1 VTFLVDANVL
11 SEATKPAPDPKV
23 LAWLRANEAEL
34 VVDPMILGEIRSG
47 IDRMPPGQ
55 RRKRFELWFSEGIEN
70 LACLPI
76 DAATGIRW
84 AQLLAKL
91 HAFGRTMPLKDSLIA
106 ATALVHD
113 LTVATRNL
121 RDFRQAGVKVFDPF
135 ASSENARRLGKACVR
150 AGNFVQFYLFEVYRP
165 ADNR

>member
-1 VTFLVDANVL
+1 MTYLVDANVL
-11 SEATKPAPDPKV
+11 SEATKPSPEVKV
-23 LAWLRANEAEL
+23 LEWLRANEAEL
-34 VVDPMILGEIRSG
+34 AVDPVILGEIHFG

-55 RRKRFELWFSEGIEN
+55 RRKRFELWFAEGVEN
-70 LACLPI
+70 LVCLPI

-91 HAFGRTMPLKDSLIA
+91 RASGNAMPFKDSLIA

-113 LTVATRNL
+113 LTVATRNI

-135 ASSENARRLGKACVR
+135 A
-150 AGNFVQFYLFEVYRP
+150 
-165 ADNR
+165 